1 MKSDRESRTAPEMAI
16 QHLTALQCYVKL
28 LLNDM
33 NEKRNQNH
41 SEIVE
46 EMAGFFEQLGA
57 SANLGRMF
65 GLLLTSPEP
74 LSLETI
80 AERMQVSKPAV
91 SVQIRQ
97 LEQLR
102 YCSRLPKGSDRKQY
116 FELNPDYLVDNLS
129 LRMEAQDRWIRRLE
143 QKLQERREGAD
154 DSATVGKRLEEL
166 VQFQRMMQ
174 DRYKDLINNFGTTS
188 HGKETEV

>member
-1 MKSDRESRTAPEMAI
+1 MAI
-16 QHLTALQCYVKL
+16 PGLTALERFVNFI
-28 LLNDM
+28 LNDM
-33 NEKRNQNH
+33 NEKRNH
-41 SEIVE
+41 DHREIVE

-80 AERMQVSKPAV
+80 AGRMHVSKPAV

-102 YCSRLPKGSDRKQY
+102 YCNRLPKGSDRKQY
-116 FELNPDYLVDNLS
+116 FELNPDYLVDNLA
-129 LRMEAQDRWIRRLE
+129 LRMEAQDNWLRRLE
-143 QKLQERREGAD
+143 EKLEARRRGGA
-154 DSATVGKRLEEL
+154 SHSTTVGKRLEEL
-166 VQFQRMMQ
+166 IQFQQMMQ
-174 DRYKDLINNFGTTS
+174 ERYQDLINNFGTTS
-188 HGKETEV
+188 HGKETVV